1 MKTDDD
7 SEEAEEPPEEPL
19 CSECIV
25 KLLEHE
31 EDEGRHQV
39 RRLLPENWSGF
50 SPGYRGVS

>member
-1 MKTDDD
+1 MKTDDA